1 MKYINMPEK
10 TADDIIAE
18 LTEKLKAMF
27 TESRNITAFTYSFKP
42 EEFIGKAEI
51 TLDFSAIAFL
61 KQHMLV
67 ANHKDEIAWH
77 GIVRPSEDR
86 KCFHIEDILIY
97 PQTVTGTNVNTDEVP
112 YQDWKNKLDD
122 DHYNH
127 LRYQAHSHVNMT
139 VSPSGTDTTLYDAM
153 LSTLGP
159 TSYYIFLI
167 INKRGEFWI
176 NIYDIQNNVI
186 YDKNDVHVTVDG
198 MDMDAWYDAQIKEY
212 IKPKT
217 YQPATTYIAPGFQ
230 VAAATKEDDEKK
242 IVKPGTTAITNETT
256 GNRQGIIELPGQTN
270 KPGKFIYGAPY
281 ETKGLSDQEKALL
294 KRYEQLRKAGAQYP
308 IYCVGCKHAKK
319 FNAKRPPCQTCD
331 ILVEAEMTEYANS
344 QQ

>member
-1 MKYINMPEK
+1 MKYINMPET
-10 TADDIIAE
+10 TADTIITA
-18 LTEKLKAMF
+18 LTEKLRAMF
-27 TESRNITAFTYSFKP
+27 AESRNISAFTYSFKP

-51 TLDFSAIAFL
+51 TLDYSAIAFL

-86 KCFHIEDILIY
+86 KYFHIEDILVY
-97 PQTVTGTNVNTDEVP
+97 PQTVTGTNVNTDEAP
-112 YQDWKNKLDD
+112 YQEWKNRLDD

-139 VSPSGTDTTLYDAM
+139 VSPSGVDTTLYDAM
-153 LSTLGP
+153 LSSLGP

-198 MDMDAWYDAQIKEY
+198 IDMDTWYDTQIRDY

-217 YQPATTYIAPGFQ
+217 YQPTQTYIAPGFQ
-230 VAAATKEDDEKK
+230 VAAAATKEDDEKK
-242 IVKPGTTAITNETT
+242 TVKPGTATTAATTT
-256 GNRQGIIELPGQTN
+256 GKPQGIIEFPD
-270 KPGKFIYGAPY
+270 KSGKFLYAT
-281 ETKGLSDQEKALL
+281 TKEEQALIQ
-294 KRYEQLRKAGAQYP
+294 RYEQLRKNGAKYP
-308 IYCVGCKHAKK
+308 IFCVGCKYAKK
-319 FNAKRPPCQTCD
+319 FNPHKIPCHTCD
-331 ILVEAEMTEYANS
+331 ILIDAQLTDYANS
-344 QQ
+344 QR